1 MEGRAIM
8 SFLKG
13 IGLGDVLGTIS
24 PGLGAITGKGLGADL
39 LPMLSPLM
47 GMLTGHHDG
56 GHEGG
61 AGPID
66 PGMSSPTAQSGPA
79 PNFAASG
86 LGHALGVDP
95 SRVASIAGTV
105 GSAANQ
111 IAAAGG
117 AQGGYQNPGVQG
129 AALPTVN
136 NHLQMLD
143 PQVLRAL
150 IQHFSGQRP

>member
-1 MEGRAIM
+1 MEGCTIM

-66 PGMSSPTAQSGPA
+66 PGMSSPAAQSGPA

-105 GSAANQ
+105 GKRGEPNRSGRRC
-111 IAAAGG
+111 AGG
-117 AQGGYQNPGVQG
+117 LSKPRLQG
-129 AALPTVN
+129 AALPAVN